1 MSTGEKSKSAKIS
14 NAGRWMRNAVVATFF
29 VQGFLFAS
37 WTAHIPHIKDHLHL
51 GDGSLGIALLGA
63 PFGSMLAMLAVS
75 RLLPIF
81 GSRRVVR
88 VALVGYCLAGPV
100 VGLSTSLVTF
110 FAAFLLWG
118 IFQGSLD
125 VSMNAQAIAVEG
137 RVGYRLMPGFHGSW
151 SMGSLAGAGV
161 GVLGVGLGWSLS
173 EQLLIFAVPCFFVV
187 GWLSTRMIPND
198 RARDEI
204 SSGLPEK
211 ARWSLLQKAIVVL
224 AAIAFADMFCEGA
237 VADWTA
243 VYLHGTLHTSA
254 VVAGLGYAAYL
265 LIMMTVRLLGNK
277 VMNRF
282 PVHLALPLLAIVG
295 TVGLGIGLIVN
306 RPASVLVG
314 FMCLG
319 AGLALVVPMVFSAC
333 GHIPNVHP
341 GTAVATVS
349 ACGWTGF
356 VLGPPLIGAI
366 ASLTS
371 LRTALFLLPL
381 LTAAVVAATG
391 TARVLR
397 SEREATTG

>member
-1 MSTGEKSKSAKIS
+1 
-14 NAGRWMRNAVVATFF
+14 MRNSVVAVFF

-37 WTAHIPHIKDHLHL
+37 WTAHIPHVKDHLHL

-63 PFGSMLAMLAVS
+63 PIGSMLAMLAVS
-75 RLLPIF
+75 RLLPKY

-88 VALVGYCLAGPV
+88 VSLAGYCLAGPL

-110 FAAFLLWG
+110 FGAFLLWG

-125 VSMNAQAIAVEG
+125 VSMNAQAISVEG
-137 RVGYRLMPGFHGSW
+137 RVGRRLMPGFHGSW
-151 SMGSLAGAGV
+151 SLGSLAGAGV

-173 EQLLIFAVPCFFVV
+173 EQLLIFAVPCLFVV
-187 GWLSTRMIPND
+187 GWLSTQMIPD
-198 RARDEI
+198 DQIRDE
-204 SSGLPEK
+204 STGLTEK

-243 VYLHGTLHTSA
+243 VYLHGTLHTTV

-265 LIMMTVRLLGNK
+265 LIMMTVRLLGNS

-282 PVHLALPLLAIVG
+282 PVHLALPLLAMVG
-295 TVGLGIGLIVN
+295 TVGLALGLIIN
-306 RPASVLVG
+306 RPASVLAGV
-314 FMCLG
+314 MCLG

-333 GHIPNVHP
+333 ANIPNVHP

-356 VLGPPLIGAI
+356 VVGPPLIGAI

-381 LTAAVVAATG
+381 LTAVVVVATG
-391 TARVLR
+391 YARVLR
-397 SEREATTG
+397 NEREATAS

>member
-1 MSTGEKSKSAKIS
+1 
-14 NAGRWMRNAVVATFF
+14 MRNAVVAVFF

-37 WTAHIPHIKDHLHL
+37 WTAHIPHLKDHLHL
-51 GDGSLGIALLGA
+51 SDGSLGIALLGA
-63 PFGSMLAMLAVS
+63 PVGSMLAMLAVS
-75 RLLPIF
+75 RLLPKF

-88 VALVGYCLAGPV
+88 VALVGYCLAGPL
-100 VGLSTSLVTF
+100 VGLSTSLETF
-110 FAAFLLWG
+110 FIAFLLWG

-125 VSMNAQAIAVEG
+125 VSMNAQAISVEG
-137 RVGYRLMPGFHGSW
+137 RVGRRLMPGFHGSW

-173 EQLLIFAVPCFFVV
+173 EQLLIFAVPCLFLV
-187 GWLSTRMIPND
+187 GWLSTQMIPDDQVVDN
-198 RARDEI
+198 ASEQ
-204 SSGLPEK
+204 PQK
-211 ARWSLLQKAIVVL
+211 VRWSLLQKSIVVL

-243 VYLHGTLHTSA
+243 VYLHGTLHTTA
-254 VVAGLGYAAYL
+254 VVAGLGYAGYL
-265 LIMMTVRLLGNK
+265 LIMMSVRLLGNM

-282 PVHLALPLLAIVG
+282 PVYLALPLLAVIGVLG
-295 TVGLGIGLIVN
+295 LGVGLTIN

-333 GHIPNVHP
+333 GHVPHVHP

-366 ASLTS
+366 ASLTT
-371 LRTALFLLPL
+371 LRTALCLLPL
-381 LTAAVVAATG
+381 LTTVVVVATAT
-391 TARVLR
+391 AHVLR
-397 SEREATTG
+397 SERVAV

>member
-1 MSTGEKSKSAKIS
+1 MSTREKSSPVGIS
-14 NAGRWMRNAVVATFF
+14 HAARWMRNSVVSAFF

-63 PFGSMLAMLAVS
+63 PIGSMLAMLAVS
-75 RLLPIF
+75 RLLPKF

-100 VGLSTSLVTF
+100 VGLSTSLLTF
-110 FAAFLLWG
+110 FIAFLLWG
-118 IFQGSLD
+118 IFQGSFD

-137 RVGYRLMPGFHGSW
+137 RVGRRLMPGFHGSW

-173 EQLLIFAVPCFFVV
+173 EQLLIFAVPCLVV
-187 GWLSTRMIPND
+187 AGWLSTRMIPDDQAPLNAEATKV
-198 RARDEI
+198 RR
-204 SSGLPEK
+204 G
-211 ARWSLLQKAIVVL
+211 LLQKAIVVL

-254 VVAGLGYAAYL
+254 VVAGVGYAAYL

-295 TVGLGIGLIVN
+295 SVGLAVGLVIN
-306 RPASVLVG
+306 RPASVLIG

-333 GHIPNVHP
+333 GHIPHIHP

-356 VLGPPLIGAI
+356 VLGPPLIGGI

-371 LRTALFLLPL
+371 LRAALFLLPL
-381 LTAAVVAATG
+381 LTAVVVVATA

-397 SEREATTG
+397 RGDVTIS

>member
-1 MSTGEKSKSAKIS
+1 MSANERSKPAKIS
-14 NAGRWMRNAVVATFF
+14 DTRRWMRNAVVAVFF

-63 PFGSMLAMLAVS
+63 PAGSMLAMLAVS
-75 RLLPIF
+75 RLLPKF

-88 VALVGYCLAGPV
+88 VALVGYCLAGPLV
-100 VGLSTSLVTF
+100 RLSTSLTTF
-110 FAAFLLWG
+110 FIAFLLWG
-118 IFQGSLD
+118 TFQGSLD

-137 RVGYRLMPGFHGSW
+137 RVGRRLMSGFHGSW

-173 EQLLIFAVPCFFVV
+173 KQLLILAAPSLLVV
-187 GWLSTRMIPND
+187 GWLSTQMIAD
-198 RARDEI
+198 DQTRVES
-204 SSGLPEK
+204 SSGLIEK

-224 AAIAFADMFCEGA
+224 SAIAFADMFCEGA

-243 VYLHGTLHTSA
+243 VYLRGTLHTSA

-265 LIMMTVRLLGNK
+265 LIMMTARLLGNK

-282 PVHLALPLLAIVG
+282 AVYLVLPLMAIVG
-295 TVGLGIGLIVN
+295 TVGLGVGLVIN

-366 ASLTS
+366 ASLTT

-381 LTAAVVAATG
+381 LTAVVVIATG

-397 SEREATTG
+397 SEREATAA

>member
-1 MSTGEKSKSAKIS
+1 MSARERRKSAKIS
-14 NAGRWMRNAVVATFF
+14 DAGRLMRNAVVAVFF

-63 PFGSMLAMLAVS
+63 PVGSMLAMLAVS
-75 RLLPIF
+75 RLLPKF

-88 VALVGYCLAGPV
+88 VALVGYCLAGPL

-110 FAAFLLWG
+110 FIAFLLWG

-137 RVGYRLMPGFHGSW
+137 RVDRRLMPGFHGSW

-173 EQLLIFAVPCFFVV
+173 EQLLIFAVPCLLVV
-187 GWLSTRMIPND
+187 GWLSTQMIPD
-198 RARDEI
+198 DHARVES
-204 SSGLPEK
+204 SSGPTHVT
-211 ARWSLLQKAIVVL
+211 RWSLLQKAIVVL

-265 LIMMTVRLLGNK
+265 LVMMSVRLLGNK

-282 PVHLALPLLAIVG
+282 PVYLALPLLAIVG
-295 TVGLGIGLIVN
+295 TIGLGVGLIIN

-381 LTAAVVAATG
+381 LTGVVVVATG

-397 SEREATTG
+397 SEREATTA

>member
-1 MSTGEKSKSAKIS
+1 MSTREKSSPVRIS
-14 NAGRWMRNAVVATFF
+14 HAGRWMRNSVVSAFF

-63 PFGSMLAMLAVS
+63 PIGSMLAMLAVS
-75 RLLPIF
+75 RLLPKF

-100 VGLSTSLVTF
+100 VGLSTSLLTF
-110 FAAFLLWG
+110 FIAFLLWG
-118 IFQGSLD
+118 IFQGSFD

-137 RVGYRLMPGFHGSW
+137 RVGRRLMPGFHGSW

-173 EQLLIFAVPCFFVV
+173 EQLLIFAVPCLVV
-187 GWLSTRMIPND
+187 AGWLSTRMIPDDQAPLNAEATKV
-198 RARDEI
+198 RR
-204 SSGLPEK
+204 G
-211 ARWSLLQKAIVVL
+211 LLQKAIVVL

-254 VVAGLGYAAYL
+254 VVAGVGYAAYL

-295 TVGLGIGLIVN
+295 SVGLAVGLVIN
-306 RPASVLVG
+306 RPASVLIG

-333 GHIPNVHP
+333 GHIPHIHP

-356 VLGPPLIGAI
+356 VLGPPLIGGI

-371 LRTALFLLPL
+371 LRAALFLLPL
-381 LTAAVVAATG
+381 LTAVVVVATA

-397 SEREATTG
+397 RGDVTIS

>member
-1 MSTGEKSKSAKIS
+1 MSTRERSNPARIS
-14 NAGRWMRNAVVATFF
+14 PTGRWMRNSVVSAFF

-51 GDGSLGIALLGA
+51 SDGSLGIALLGA
-63 PFGSMLAMLAVS
+63 PIGSMLAMLAVS
-75 RLLPIF
+75 RLLPKF

-110 FAAFLLWG
+110 FIAFLLWG
-118 IFQGSLD
+118 IFQGSFD

-137 RVGYRLMPGFHGSW
+137 RVGRRLMPGFHGSW

-173 EQLLIFAVPCFFVV
+173 EQLLIFAVPCLFVV
-187 GWLSTRMIPND
+187 GWLSTRMIPD
-198 RARDEI
+198 DQAQVGTD
-204 SSGLPEK
+204 SSGTV
-211 ARWSLLQKAIVVL
+211 RWSLLQKAIVVL

-254 VVAGLGYAAYL
+254 VVAGLGYATYL

-277 VMNRF
+277 VMNRY
-282 PVHLALPLLAIVG
+282 PVYLALPLLAIIG
-295 TVGLGIGLIVN
+295 AVGLAVGLTIN

-333 GHIPNVHP
+333 GHIPHVHP

-356 VLGPPLIGAI
+356 VLGPPLIGGI
-366 ASLTS
+366 ATLTS

-381 LTAAVVAATG
+381 LTAVVVVATG

-397 SEREATTG
+397 RGDVVTA

>member
-1 MSTGEKSKSAKIS
+1 
-14 NAGRWMRNAVVATFF
+14 
-29 VQGFLFAS
+29 
-37 WTAHIPHIKDHLHL
+37 
-51 GDGSLGIALLGA
+51 
-63 PFGSMLAMLAVS
+63 
-75 RLLPIF
+75 
-81 GSRRVVR
+81 
-88 VALVGYCLAGPV
+88 
-100 VGLSTSLVTF
+100 
-110 FAAFLLWG
+110 LLWG
-118 IFQGSLD
+118 IFQGSFD

-137 RVGYRLMPGFHGSW
+137 RVGRRLMPGFHGSW

-173 EQLLIFAVPCFFVV
+173 EQLLIFAVPCLFVV
-187 GWLSTRMIPND
+187 GWLSTRMIPDDQAQVNT
-198 RARDEI
+198 E
-204 SSGLPEK
+204 SSGK
-211 ARWSLLQKAIVVL
+211 VRWSLLQKAIVVL

-254 VVAGLGYAAYL
+254 VVAGLGYATYL

-282 PVHLALPLLAIVG
+282 PVYVALPLLAIVG
-295 TVGLGIGLIVN
+295 AVGLAVGLIIN

-333 GHIPNVHP
+333 GHIPHVHP

-356 VLGPPLIGAI
+356 VLGPPLIGGI
-366 ASLTS
+366 ATLTS

-381 LTAAVVAATG
+381 LTAVVVVATG

-397 SEREATTG
+397 RGEVATA